1 MQPNAS
7 HQQQFYTYL
16 FQKIV
21 QDGGLRLQVIASE
34 VGTLPLRQS
43 TNCRPNTRP
52 STLSTSTASNTA
64 I

>member
-1 MQPNAS
+1 MQLNAS
-7 HQQQFYTYL
+7 HQQQFYIYL

-34 VGTLPLRQS
+34 VGTLLLKQP
-43 TNCRPNTRP
+43 TNYKPNTRP
-52 STLSTSTASNTA
+52 STPSTSTASNTA